1 MSFRFPCCNTNCVFC
16 FRSQDFVYL
25 TVGFKSLSYELQEEK
40 LVYDIYAMF
49 GKLQHLNGNMKYTGN
64 SAREGRRGKPL
75 CISLTG
81 AMG

>member
-1 MSFRFPCCNTNCVFC
+1 MNFTGVIKKEKIGKGESCPSDFLAVILIVYC

-49 GKLQHLNGNMKYTGN
+49 GKLQH
-64 SAREGRRGKPL
+64 
-75 CISLTG
+75 
-81 AMG
+81 